1 MFHLG
6 NRGLTGD
13 VMEAVTVSPMK
24 PSPAW
29 DALSAQIES
38 LGIALTSVASEAD
51 FNHSVGRLGY
61 PPVVVYNS
69 EGDHEAL
76 QVLEWARRHP
86 VRLRVLVLVEKSNF
100 AHYHECMHLGASA
113 YDEVSAEPERI
124 AKILELAG
132 EGGTD

>member
-1 MFHLG
+1 M
-6 NRGLTGD
+6 R
-13 VMEAVTVSPMK
+13 AVAVSLSS
-24 PSPAW
+24 SPAW
-29 DALSAQIES
+29 DALSAQIEN
-38 LGIALTSVASEAD
+38 LGIALTPVATEAD
-51 FNHSVGRLGY
+51 FNRLVGLLGH

-69 EGDHEAL
+69 EGAHEAL

-100 AHYHECMHLGASA
+100 AQYHECMHLGATA
-113 YDEVSAEPERI
+113 YDEVSAEPKRI